1 MQMRKKVQKTV
12 AARAAEK
19 DGRSS
24 TGPQPA
30 GAPKRRE
37 RKRAHQQRAIDT
49 RNQLI
54 AAAAKGFAKHGFEG
68 VSTRM
73 ISKAAGVQHT
83 LITYHFGTKEDLWR
97 AVMTEMHGLYK
108 TKMQDRLKGVRK
120 SDDVTKLRVFW
131 EEFIRFAALHP
142 EWHALMSQVAGSSD
156 ERLKWLVDNI
166 ARTSIEDTVEL
177 IRSSQ
182 KAKRFVE
189 GDPYMLFYLLLGA
202 ATRIYMVSAEFEA
215 ITGRSMF
222 NIDTV
227 EQHIK
232 TCMGIFFIDPPRTR
246 PRARAK

>member
-1 MQMRKKVQKTV
+1 MRKKFYKPVGAHALERAV
-12 AARAAEK
+12 RPAAPAVPSRVSRAQ
-19 DGRSS
+19 G
-24 TGPQPA
+24 
-30 GAPKRRE
+30 

-49 RNQLI
+49 REQLI

-83 LITYHFGTKEDLWR
+83 LITYHFGTKDGLWR
-97 AVMTEMHGLYK
+97 AVMTEMHGRYRK
-108 TKMQDRLKGVRK
+108 KMDERLKDVHK

-142 EWHALMSQVAGSSD
+142 EWHALMSHVAGSSD
-156 ERLKWLVDNI
+156 ERLEWLMDNV
-166 ARTSIEDTVEL
+166 ARNSIEDNVNL
-177 IRSSQ
+177 IRSAQ

-215 ITGRSMF
+215 LTGRSMKDI
-222 NIDTV
+222 NSV

-232 TCMGIFFIDPPRTR
+232 TCMSIFFIDPPKARDA
-246 PRARAK
+246 PRAKT